1 MLEGG
6 LGTSLKMSLSISPI
20 SLVSVSFFLRCRDV
34 IAFSPDKE
42 GLAATHLIS
51 GTAATAEEEI

>member
-6 LGTSLKMSLSISPI
+6 LGTSLKMSLSISHI

-42 GLAATHLIS
+42 GAFNKWN
-51 GTAATAEEEI
+51 GDGEEI